1 MDERT
6 LKWLWDAQYSSKQIL
21 LYVKQKNL
29 ADFCENEFLQMAVE
43 RRFEI
48 LGEALNR
55 IRNKDEESL
64 ITITDYDKV
73 IGLRNLL
80 AHEYDRLDPA
90 ILFDVIQNKLPKLIR
105 EIDLLLE

>member
-1 MDERT
+1 
-6 LKWLWDAQYSSKQIL
+6 
-21 LYVKQKNL
+21 
-29 ADFCENEFLQMAVE
+29 MAVE

-55 IRNKDEESL
+55 IRTKDEESL